1 MGEKSGRSH
10 LARVGLT
17 VIKAVLR
24 TTQLGL
30 TYRQVLVLKG
40 EACTLPPEA
49 WFQPQG
55 SQRDPEPHLIWGS
68 NILAK

>member
-1 MGEKSGRSH
+1 MGESQEEAIWPG
-10 LARVGLT
+10 VGLT

-40 EACTLPPEA
+40 DACTLLPRGVVSTSAAVRET
-49 WFQPQG
+49 QN
-55 SQRDPEPHLIWGS
+55 LILYVGEV
-68 NILAK
+68 IF